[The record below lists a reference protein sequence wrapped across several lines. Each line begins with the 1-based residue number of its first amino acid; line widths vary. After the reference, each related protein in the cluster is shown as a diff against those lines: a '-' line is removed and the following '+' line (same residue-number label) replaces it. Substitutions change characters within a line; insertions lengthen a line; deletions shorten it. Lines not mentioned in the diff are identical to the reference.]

1 MVNKVENII
10 TVINY
15 IENNL
20 TEKLNLSSIAMGVGY
35 SKYHLHRMFVE
46 TVGLSIHDYV
56 QRRQLTESAKLLV
69 FSDKS
74 ILEISLIAG
83 YESQQAF
90 TNIFKQMYKKTP
102 NEYRMNEEFYPLQLR
117 FDLIQTVKQKLSQ
130 QEMEENIRFAT
141 TTDIPAC
148 LELAYLVIDGF
159 PNLNEN
165 EFLTELKKGILEQRV
180 LILTDN
186 AIAIALMSINYH
198 TGSIDF
204 FGVHPLYRKYGIT
217 KMFLD
222 KVMNE
227 LLIDKNISVT
237 TFRKGDKADTGYRKA
252 YKELGFAEAELLVEF
267 GYPTQKLVLFS
278 KNGGV
283 VQMNS
288 NPLAK
293 DFNTGSL
300 LKFAFPTI
308 SMMLFMGL
316 YTIVDTIFVSRFVN
330 TNALSAINI
339 VCPVINLIVGLGT
352 MIATGGSAIV
362 ARKMGAGEPKRAKQ
376 DFTLLILFGFILGVV
391 IFILGIIFIDEIIYA
406 IGADKILFPYCK
418 DYLTIIL
425 LFTPASMLQVL
436 FQNLFVTAGKPTLG
450 LVLSVS
456 AGVMNIVFDYL
467 FMAIFGMG
475 IAGAGLGTGIGYL
488 IPAITGLIVFC
499 KKSGTLS
506 FVKPII
512 DIKVLGESCIN
523 GSSEMVS
530 QLSTA
535 ITTFFF
541 NRTMMNLLGVNGV
554 ASITIIIYTQ
564 FLLTTLF
571 IGFSMGVAPVISY
584 NFGANNYYG
593 LKKIYK
599 ICISFIFVGSLFI
612 FALSFINGNS
622 LVRLFTGTNEA
633 VYKIAI
639 NGFMI
644 FVFSFLF
651 SGFNIFSSAIFT
663 ALSNGKLSALISF
676 LRTFGFIMIGL
687 LVMPQFIEITG
698 VWLAVPVAEIL
709 TLCISLYLN
718 FRLWRSWNNQNNSYE
733 KIQNWKIVG

>member
-15 IENNL
+15 IEDNL

-165 EFLTELKKGILEQRV
+165 EYLTELERGILEQRV

-186 AIAIALMSINYH
+186 TIAIALMSINYH

-204 FGVHPLYRKYGIT
+204 FGVHPLYRKCGIA
-217 KMFLD
+217 KLFLD

-227 LLIDKNISVT
+227 LLVDKDISVT
-237 TFRKGDKADTGYRKA
+237 TFREGDKADTGYRKT

-278 KNGGV
+278 KKLGV

-316 YTIVDTIFVSRFVN
+316 
-330 TNALSAINI
+330 
-339 VCPVINLIVGLGT
+339 
-352 MIATGGSAIV
+352 
-362 ARKMGAGEPKRAKQ
+362 
-376 DFTLLILFGFILGVV
+376 
-391 IFILGIIFIDEIIYA
+391 
-406 IGADKILFPYCK
+406 
-418 DYLTIIL
+418 
-425 LFTPASMLQVL
+425 
-436 FQNLFVTAGKPTLG
+436 
-450 LVLSVS
+450 
-456 AGVMNIVFDYL
+456 
-467 FMAIFGMG
+467 
-475 IAGAGLGTGIGYL
+475 
-488 IPAITGLIVFC
+488 
-499 KKSGTLS
+499 
-506 FVKPII
+506 
-512 DIKVLGESCIN
+512 
-523 GSSEMVS
+523 
-530 QLSTA
+530 
-535 ITTFFF
+535 
-541 NRTMMNLLGVNGV
+541 
-554 ASITIIIYTQ
+554 
-564 FLLTTLF
+564 
-571 IGFSMGVAPVISY
+571 
-584 NFGANNYYG
+584 
-593 LKKIYK
+593 
-599 ICISFIFVGSLFI
+599 
-612 FALSFINGNS
+612 
-622 LVRLFTGTNEA
+622 
-633 VYKIAI
+633 
-639 NGFMI
+639 
-644 FVFSFLF
+644 
-651 SGFNIFSSAIFT
+651 
-663 ALSNGKLSALISF
+663 
-676 LRTFGFIMIGL
+676 
-687 LVMPQFIEITG
+687 
-698 VWLAVPVAEIL
+698 
-709 TLCISLYLN
+709 
-718 FRLWRSWNNQNNSYE
+718 
-733 KIQNWKIVG
+733 

>member
-1 MVNKVENII
+1 M
-10 TVINY
+10 
-15 IENNL
+15 
-20 TEKLNLSSIAMGVGY
+20 
-35 SKYHLHRMFVE
+35 
-46 TVGLSIHDYV
+46 
-56 QRRQLTESAKLLV
+56 
-69 FSDKS
+69 
-74 ILEISLIAG
+74 
-83 YESQQAF
+83 
-90 TNIFKQMYKKTP
+90 
-102 NEYRMNEEFYPLQLR
+102 
-117 FDLIQTVKQKLSQ
+117 
-130 QEMEENIRFAT
+130 
-141 TTDIPAC
+141 
-148 LELAYLVIDGF
+148 
-159 PNLNEN
+159 
-165 EFLTELKKGILEQRV
+165 
-180 LILTDN
+180 
-186 AIAIALMSINYH
+186 
-198 TGSIDF
+198 
-204 FGVHPLYRKYGIT
+204 
-217 KMFLD
+217 
-222 KVMNE
+222 
-227 LLIDKNISVT
+227 
-237 TFRKGDKADTGYRKA
+237 
-252 YKELGFAEAELLVEF
+252 
-267 GYPTQKLVLFS
+267 
-278 KNGGV
+278 GV

-406 IGADKILFPYCK
+406 LGADKVLFPYCK

-488 IPAITGLIVFC
+488 IPAITGIIVFS

-512 DIKVLGESCIN
+512 DIKVLGGSCIN

-687 LVMPQFIEITG
+687 LLMPQFIGITG
-698 VWLAVPVAEIL
+698 VWLAVPIAEIL

-718 FRLWRSWNNQNNSYE
+718 FRLWLSWNNQNNVM
-733 KIQNWKIVG
+733 KKV

>member
-1 MVNKVENII
+1 
-10 TVINY
+10 
-15 IENNL
+15 
-20 TEKLNLSSIAMGVGY
+20 MG
-35 SKYHLHRMFVE
+35 
-46 TVGLSIHDYV
+46 
-56 QRRQLTESAKLLV
+56 A
-69 FSDKS
+69 
-74 ILEISLIAG
+74 
-83 YESQQAF
+83 
-90 TNIFKQMYKKTP
+90 
-102 NEYRMNEEFYPLQLR
+102 
-117 FDLIQTVKQKLSQ
+117 
-130 QEMEENIRFAT
+130 
-141 TTDIPAC
+141 
-148 LELAYLVIDGF
+148 
-159 PNLNEN
+159 
-165 EFLTELKKGILEQRV
+165 
-180 LILTDN
+180 
-186 AIAIALMSINYH
+186 
-198 TGSIDF
+198 
-204 FGVHPLYRKYGIT
+204 
-217 KMFLD
+217 
-222 KVMNE
+222 
-227 LLIDKNISVT
+227 
-237 TFRKGDKADTGYRKA
+237 
-252 YKELGFAEAELLVEF
+252 
-267 GYPTQKLVLFS
+267 
-278 KNGGV
+278 

-376 DFTLLILFGFILGVV
+376 DFTLLILFGFILGIV
-391 IFILGIIFIDEIIYA
+391 IFILGISFIDEIIYA
-406 IGADKILFPYCK
+406 LGVDKVLFPYCK

-467 FMAIFGMG
+467 FMVIFDMG

-541 NRTMMNLLGVNGV
+541 NRTMMKLLGVNGV

-622 LVRLFTGTNEA
+622 LVRDRKS
-633 VYKIAI
+633 V
-639 NGFMI
+639 
-644 FVFSFLF
+644 V
-651 SGFNIFSSAIFT
+651 
-663 ALSNGKLSALISF
+663 
-676 LRTFGFIMIGL
+676 
-687 LVMPQFIEITG
+687 
-698 VWLAVPVAEIL
+698 
-709 TLCISLYLN
+709 
-718 FRLWRSWNNQNNSYE
+718 
-733 KIQNWKIVG
+733 

>member
-10 TVINY
+10 MVINY

-165 EFLTELKKGILEQRV
+165 EYLIELEKGILEQRV
-180 LILTDN
+180 LILSDN
-186 AIAIALMSINYH
+186 DIAIALMSINYH

-204 FGVHPLYRKYGIT
+204 FGVHPLYRKCGIT

-237 TFRKGDKADTGYRKA
+237 TFREGDKADTGYRKA

-278 KNGGV
+278 KNGGST
-283 VQMNS
+283 MNS

-406 IGADKILFPYCK
+406 LGADKILFPYCK

-718 FRLWRSWNNQNNSYE
+718 FRLWCSWNNQNNSYE

>member
-1 MVNKVENII
+1 M
-10 TVINY
+10 
-15 IENNL
+15 
-20 TEKLNLSSIAMGVGY
+20 
-35 SKYHLHRMFVE
+35 
-46 TVGLSIHDYV
+46 
-56 QRRQLTESAKLLV
+56 
-69 FSDKS
+69 
-74 ILEISLIAG
+74 
-83 YESQQAF
+83 
-90 TNIFKQMYKKTP
+90 
-102 NEYRMNEEFYPLQLR
+102 
-117 FDLIQTVKQKLSQ
+117 
-130 QEMEENIRFAT
+130 
-141 TTDIPAC
+141 
-148 LELAYLVIDGF
+148 
-159 PNLNEN
+159 
-165 EFLTELKKGILEQRV
+165 
-180 LILTDN
+180 
-186 AIAIALMSINYH
+186 
-198 TGSIDF
+198 
-204 FGVHPLYRKYGIT
+204 
-217 KMFLD
+217 
-222 KVMNE
+222 
-227 LLIDKNISVT
+227 
-237 TFRKGDKADTGYRKA
+237 
-252 YKELGFAEAELLVEF
+252 
-267 GYPTQKLVLFS
+267 
-278 KNGGV
+278 GV

-391 IFILGIIFIDEIIYA
+391 IFILGIIFIDEIIYTL
-406 IGADKILFPYCK
+406 GADKVLFPYCK

-467 FMAIFGMG
+467 FMVIFDMG
-475 IAGAGLGTGIGYL
+475 IAGAGFGTGIGYL

-612 FALSFINGNS
+612 FALSFINGNT

-663 ALSNGKLSALISF
+663 ALSNGKLSALIFSEMQYRLASGDYIKREKKGAVINANLANQNELKVGDTIELSTENGTKVSVQIIGIF
-676 LRTFGFIMIGL
+676 MSAGNAEKDQPSKTTAVNRIENQVFIDNSTYKELFKEAEFEKLCVYSKRPEKLDVLETSLQKIFGNDVELSTSDTLYQQMSAPLEQISKVANLM
-687 LVMPQFIEITG
+687 LVLTLITG
-698 VWLAVPVAEIL
+698 TVVVSLLLCMWMRTRQKEVAIFMSLGKTKSEIFLQTLLEAGSVFTLSVLGATAIGKLFSGVLQNVITGSETVTENLKVVLQVQDIGMLFLLGGAVILVALCCSILPILRANPKDILAKME
-709 TLCISLYLN
+709 
-718 FRLWRSWNNQNNSYE
+718 
-733 KIQNWKIVG
+733 G

>member
-1 MVNKVENII
+1 M
-10 TVINY
+10 
-15 IENNL
+15 
-20 TEKLNLSSIAMGVGY
+20 
-35 SKYHLHRMFVE
+35 
-46 TVGLSIHDYV
+46 
-56 QRRQLTESAKLLV
+56 
-69 FSDKS
+69 
-74 ILEISLIAG
+74 
-83 YESQQAF
+83 
-90 TNIFKQMYKKTP
+90 
-102 NEYRMNEEFYPLQLR
+102 
-117 FDLIQTVKQKLSQ
+117 
-130 QEMEENIRFAT
+130 
-141 TTDIPAC
+141 
-148 LELAYLVIDGF
+148 
-159 PNLNEN
+159 
-165 EFLTELKKGILEQRV
+165 
-180 LILTDN
+180 
-186 AIAIALMSINYH
+186 
-198 TGSIDF
+198 
-204 FGVHPLYRKYGIT
+204 
-217 KMFLD
+217 
-222 KVMNE
+222 
-227 LLIDKNISVT
+227 
-237 TFRKGDKADTGYRKA
+237 
-252 YKELGFAEAELLVEF
+252 
-267 GYPTQKLVLFS
+267 
-278 KNGGV
+278 GV

-406 IGADKILFPYCK
+406 LGADKVLFPYCK

-467 FMAIFGMG
+467 FMVIFDMG
-475 IAGAGLGTGIGYL
+475 IAGAGFGTGIGYL
-488 IPAITGLIVFC
+488 IPAITGLIVLC

-612 FALSFINGNS
+612 FALSFINGNT
-622 LVRLFTGTNEA
+622 LVRLFTRPRKA

-687 LVMPQFIEITG
+687 LIMPQFIGITG
-698 VWLAVPVAEIL
+698 VWVAVPIAEIL

-718 FRLWRSWNNQNNSYE
+718 FRLWLSWNNQNNSYE
-733 KIQNWKIVG
+733 KNTERLL

>member
-1 MVNKVENII
+1 M
-10 TVINY
+10 
-15 IENNL
+15 
-20 TEKLNLSSIAMGVGY
+20 
-35 SKYHLHRMFVE
+35 
-46 TVGLSIHDYV
+46 
-56 QRRQLTESAKLLV
+56 
-69 FSDKS
+69 
-74 ILEISLIAG
+74 
-83 YESQQAF
+83 
-90 TNIFKQMYKKTP
+90 
-102 NEYRMNEEFYPLQLR
+102 
-117 FDLIQTVKQKLSQ
+117 
-130 QEMEENIRFAT
+130 
-141 TTDIPAC
+141 
-148 LELAYLVIDGF
+148 
-159 PNLNEN
+159 
-165 EFLTELKKGILEQRV
+165 
-180 LILTDN
+180 
-186 AIAIALMSINYH
+186 
-198 TGSIDF
+198 
-204 FGVHPLYRKYGIT
+204 
-217 KMFLD
+217 
-222 KVMNE
+222 
-227 LLIDKNISVT
+227 
-237 TFRKGDKADTGYRKA
+237 
-252 YKELGFAEAELLVEF
+252 
-267 GYPTQKLVLFS
+267 
-278 KNGGV
+278 GV

-406 IGADKILFPYCK
+406 LGADKILFPYCK

-622 LVRLFTGTNEA
+622 LVRLFIGTNEA

>member
-1 MVNKVENII
+1 M
-10 TVINY
+10 
-15 IENNL
+15 
-20 TEKLNLSSIAMGVGY
+20 
-35 SKYHLHRMFVE
+35 
-46 TVGLSIHDYV
+46 
-56 QRRQLTESAKLLV
+56 
-69 FSDKS
+69 
-74 ILEISLIAG
+74 
-83 YESQQAF
+83 
-90 TNIFKQMYKKTP
+90 
-102 NEYRMNEEFYPLQLR
+102 
-117 FDLIQTVKQKLSQ
+117 
-130 QEMEENIRFAT
+130 
-141 TTDIPAC
+141 
-148 LELAYLVIDGF
+148 
-159 PNLNEN
+159 
-165 EFLTELKKGILEQRV
+165 
-180 LILTDN
+180 
-186 AIAIALMSINYH
+186 
-198 TGSIDF
+198 
-204 FGVHPLYRKYGIT
+204 
-217 KMFLD
+217 
-222 KVMNE
+222 
-227 LLIDKNISVT
+227 
-237 TFRKGDKADTGYRKA
+237 
-252 YKELGFAEAELLVEF
+252 
-267 GYPTQKLVLFS
+267 
-278 KNGGV
+278 GV

-293 DFNTGSL
+293 NFNTGSL

-376 DFTLLILFGFILGVV
+376 DFTLLILFGFILGVI
-391 IFILGIIFIDEIIYA
+391 IFVLGIIFIDEIIYA
-406 IGADKILFPYCK
+406 LGADKVLFPYCK

-467 FMAIFGMG
+467 FMVIFDMG
-475 IAGAGLGTGIGYL
+475 IAGAGFGTGIGYL

-612 FALSFINGNS
+612 FALSFINGNT
-622 LVRLFTGTNEA
+622 L

>member
-316 YTIVDTIFVSRFVN
+316 YTIVDTISVSRFVN